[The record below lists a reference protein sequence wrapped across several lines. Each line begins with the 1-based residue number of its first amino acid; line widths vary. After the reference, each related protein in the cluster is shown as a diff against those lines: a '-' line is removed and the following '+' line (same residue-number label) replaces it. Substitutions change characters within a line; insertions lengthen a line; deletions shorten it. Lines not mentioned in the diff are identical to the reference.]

1 MEEGEFFAIE
11 TFGSTGI
18 NLCKLESNCYMLGVS
33 LVDTSDNLYFIQ
45 GKDMLEKILNVV
57 IT

>member
-11 TFGSTGI
+11 TFGSTGM
-18 NLCKLESNCYMLGVS
+18 NLCKLESKCYMLRVA